1 MTSQDDL
8 ALLKAM
14 YQRGEITDE
23 QYDVLRRHVL
33 WGTPLPKLVD
43 EPVDGSTGAPAARV
57 GPPTGPPRMTAPP
70 RAQRPPPGHGRAPAG
85 TRHGQVG
92 VEPRR
97 QPPRPPPM
105 ERPPLAEPARRR
117 PDGAPARAAPAR
129 AAPAPAAPA
138 PPRRRRRA
146 PGVALVIASLVVAI
160 GLAGAGV
167 WWLVFRTTGVEPA
180 AYARSVCG
188 SIRDWQRVVDG
199 RTATLTTTVARS
211 TDPRAVRTEVSRY
224 YTDLAE
230 RTDEL
235 RHSLGTIGDPDLP
248 GGPEYADELARA
260 VEAQGAALRTA
271 AERAGRLDTSNRQLL
286 QVAVASLLTSTTEV
300 VPDVSEALV
309 RPERPMPADL
319 RIAFGGEPSCAP
331 YVG

>member
-8 ALLKAM
+8 ALLKRM

-33 WGTPLPKLVD
+33 WGTPLPQLVD
-43 EPVDGSTGAPAARV
+43 EPPQVPKPL
-57 GPPTGPPRMTAPP
+57 GPPVAL
-70 RAQRPPPGHGRAPAG
+70 
-85 TRHGQVG
+85 
-92 VEPRR
+92 PRR
-97 QPPRPPPM
+97 QAPGAPVEPPRRPPRGAPLM
-105 ERPPLAEPARRR
+105 ERPPLTEPARR
-117 PDGAPARAAPAR
+117 P
-129 AAPAPAAPA
+129 PAPAAPPPA
-138 PPRRRRRA
+138 APPPPRRRRRA

-160 GLAGAGV
+160 GLAGVGV
-167 WWLVFRTTGVEPA
+167 WWFVFRATGVEPA
-180 AYARSVCG
+180 AYAQSVC
-188 SIRDWQRVVDG
+188 SNVRDWQRVVDG
-199 RTATLTTTVARS
+199 RTATLTTSVARS
-211 TDPRAVRTEVSRY
+211 TDPRAVRNEVAGY

-235 RHSLGTIGDPDLP
+235 QHSLGAIGDPDLP
-248 GGPEYADELARA
+248 GGPEYAEELARA
-260 VEAQGAALRTA
+260 VGEQGAALRTA
-271 AERAGRLDTSNRQLL
+271 AERAGRLDTSNRELF

-300 VPDVSEALV
+300 VPEVSEALV

>member
-1 MTSQDDL
+1 
-8 ALLKAM
+8 
-14 YQRGEITDE
+14 
-23 QYDVLRRHVL
+23 
-33 WGTPLPKLVD
+33 
-43 EPVDGSTGAPAARV
+43 
-57 GPPTGPPRMTAPP
+57 
-70 RAQRPPPGHGRAPAG
+70 
-85 TRHGQVG
+85 
-92 VEPRR
+92 
-97 QPPRPPPM
+97 
-105 ERPPLAEPARRR
+105 
-117 PDGAPARAAPAR
+117 
-129 AAPAPAAPA
+129 
-138 PPRRRRRA
+138 
-146 PGVALVIASLVVAI
+146 VALVIASLVVAI

-180 AYARSVCG
+180 AYAQSVC
-188 SIRDWQRVVDG
+188 SSVRDWQRVVDG

-211 TDPRAVRTEVSRY
+211 TDPRAVRTEIAGY

-260 VEAQGAALRTA
+260 VGAQGAALRTA
-271 AERAGRLDTSNRQLL
+271 AERAGRLDTSNRELF

-300 VPDVSEALV
+300 VPEVSEALV